1 MAWYNETTG
10 ESWSGQEPGI
20 TSNEAEYTA
29 VLNALQ
35 SVETTDEIE
44 ILADSKLVVNQ
55 LNREWHIKDAKMRTL
70 FDKIQQLIRE
80 KQLKVEFTWISR
92 EENPAGK
99 YLG

>member
-10 ESWSGQEPGI
+10 ESWSGQEPDI

-35 SVETTDEIE
+35 NVETTDEIE